1 LIKAKSKEKQSIKN
15 INLIIYLYNQPLKFL
30 FYMTNLFIQSPLSQF
45 EVVNLIGINAP
56 ILGNLHL
63 NLTNLGLYASFVL
76 FIILGLHIYGNN
88 DTRLIPNKWSISLE
102 SSYQSLNTM
111 VREQIGSQSERYFP
125 FVYSLFFFILIGNL
139 VSNVPYSFAITASGV
154 VSLGLSFTIFI
165 GVTILAL
172 YIHKLKFFAFFI
184 PAGTPL
190 NLVPLLVL
198 IELVSYL
205 ARAVSLGVRL
215 FANLTAGHTLLK
227 ILSTY
232 LFKLFSGSLFIA
244 ILTLIPFAIFL
255 ALVGLE
261 IAVSLIQAFVFT
273 LLVCSYLRDAIEL
286 H

>member
-1 LIKAKSKEKQSIKN
+1 MN
-15 INLIIYLYNQPLKFL
+15 
-30 FYMTNLFIQSPLSQF
+30 NLFIFSPLSQF
-45 EVVNLIGINAP
+45 EVTNLIGINAP

-63 NLTNLGLYASFVL
+63 NLTNLSLYSIFVVL
-76 FIILGLHIYGNN
+76 TIIGLHIYANN
-88 DTRLIPNKWSISLE
+88 DNKIIPNNWSISLE
-102 SSYQSLNTM
+102 SSFASLNSM
-111 VREQIGSQSERYFP
+111 VRDQIGANMEIYFP
-125 FVYSLFFFILIGNL
+125 FIYSIFFYILICNL
-139 VSNVPYSFAITASGV
+139 ISNIPYSFAVTASGV
-154 VSLGLSFTIFI
+154 VSLGLSLTIFI

-172 YIHKLKFFAFFI
+172 SIHGIKFFSFFI
-184 PAGTPL
+184 FSGTPL
-190 NLVPLLVL
+190 ALVPLLVL
-198 IELVSYL
+198 IELISYL

-215 FANLTAGHTLLK
+215 FANITAGHTLLK

-232 LFKLFSGSLFIA
+232 LFKLFTGNLLVQ

>member
-1 LIKAKSKEKQSIKN
+1 
-15 INLIIYLYNQPLKFL
+15 LKKGA
-30 FYMTNLFIQSPLSQF
+30 MRAIDNLFIFSPLSQF
-45 EVVNLIGINAP
+45 EVSNLIGVNAP

-63 NLTNLGLYASFVL
+63 NLTNLSLYSIFVFL
-76 FIILGLHIYGNN
+76 TIIGLHIYANN
-88 DTRLIPNKWSISLE
+88 DNKIIPNNWSISFE
-102 SSYQSLNTM
+102 TSFQSLNTM
-111 VREQIGSQSERYFP
+111 VREQIGANMEIYFP
-125 FVYSLFFFILIGNL
+125 FIYSIFFYILIANL
-139 VSNVPYSFAITASGV
+139 ISNVPYSFAVTASGV
-154 VSLGLSFTIFI
+154 VSLGLSLTIFI

-172 YIHKLKFFAFFI
+172 SIHGVKFFSFFI
-184 PAGTPL
+184 PSGTPL
-190 NLVPLLVL
+190 ALVPLLVL

-232 LFKLFSGSLFIA
+232 LFKLFTGNLLIA

>member
-1 LIKAKSKEKQSIKN
+1 MN
-15 INLIIYLYNQPLKFL
+15 
-30 FYMTNLFIQSPLSQF
+30 NLFILSPLSQF
-45 EVVNLIGINAP
+45 EVVNLIGVNAP
-56 ILGNLHL
+56 ILGHLHI
-63 NLTNLGLYASFVL
+63 NLTNLSLYSSFIFLV
-76 FIILGLHIYGNN
+76 ILGLHIYGNN
-88 DTRLIPNKWSISLE
+88 ENNLIPSKWSISLE
-102 SSYQSLNTM
+102 SSFASISTM
-111 VREQIGSQSERYFP
+111 VKEQIGSQSERFIP
-125 FVYSLFFFILIGNL
+125 FIYSLFFFILIGNL
-139 VSNVPYSFAITASGV
+139 ISNVPYSFAVTASGV

-172 YIHKLKFFAFFI
+172 SIHGIKFFSFFI

-190 NLVPLLVL
+190 ALVPLLVL

-215 FANLTAGHTLLK
+215 FANITAGHTLLK

-232 LFKLFSGSLFIA
+232 LFQLFSANIIVA
-244 ILTLIPFAIFL
+244 VLTLIPFAIFL

>member
-1 LIKAKSKEKQSIKN
+1 MRAIRNLLI
-15 INLIIYLYNQPLKFL
+15 L
-30 FYMTNLFIQSPLSQF
+30 SPLRKF
-45 EVVNLIGINAP
+45 AGC
-56 ILGNLHL
+56 
-63 NLTNLGLYASFVL
+63 
-76 FIILGLHIYGNN
+76 
-88 DTRLIPNKWSISLE
+88 
-102 SSYQSLNTM
+102 
-111 VREQIGSQSERYFP
+111 
-125 FVYSLFFFILIGNL
+125 
-139 VSNVPYSFAITASGV
+139 NVIGV
-154 VSLGLSFTIFI
+154 VSLALSLTICI

-172 YIHKLKFFAFFI
+172 SIHGIKFLSFFI
-184 PAGTPL
+184 PNGTPL
-190 NLVPLLVL
+190 AVVPLLVL

-215 FANLTAGHTLLK
+215 FANLRAGHTLLK

-232 LFKLFSGSLFIA
+232 LFKLFTGNLLIA

>member
-1 LIKAKSKEKQSIKN
+1 MN
-15 INLIIYLYNQPLKFL
+15 
-30 FYMTNLFIQSPLSQF
+30 NLFIFSPLSQF
-45 EVVNLIGINAP
+45 EVTNLIGINAP

-63 NLTNLGLYASFVL
+63 NLTNLSLYSIFVL
-76 FIILGLHIYGNN
+76 ITILGLHILANN
-88 DTRLIPNKWSISLE
+88 ENKIIPNTWSISFE
-102 SSYQSLNTM
+102 SSFQSLNTM
-111 VREQIGSQSERYFP
+111 VREQIGANMEIYFP
-125 FVYSLFFFILIGNL
+125 FIYSIFFYILIANL
-139 VSNVPYSFAITASGV
+139 ISNVPYSFAITASGI
-154 VSLGLSFTIFI
+154 VSLGLSLTIFI

-172 YIHKLKFFAFFI
+172 SIHGIKFFSFFI
-184 PAGTPL
+184 PSGTPL
-190 NLVPLLVL
+190 ALVPLLVL

-232 LFKLFSGSLFIA
+232 LFKLFTGNLLIA

>member
-1 LIKAKSKEKQSIKN
+1 MN
-15 INLIIYLYNQPLKFL
+15 
-30 FYMTNLFIQSPLSQF
+30 NLFIFSPLSQF
-45 EVVNLIGINAP
+45 EVTNLIGVNAP

-63 NLTNLGLYASFVL
+63 NLTNLSLYSIFVL
-76 FIILGLHIYGNN
+76 ITILGLHIYANN
-88 DTRLIPNKWSISLE
+88 DNKIIPNNWSISFE
-102 SSYQSLNTM
+102 SSFQSLNTM
-111 VREQIGSQSERYFP
+111 VREQIGANMEIYFP
-125 FVYSLFFFILIGNL
+125 FIYSIFFYILIANL
-139 VSNVPYSFAITASGV
+139 ISNVPYSFAVTAAGV
-154 VSLGLSFTIFI
+154 VSLGLSLTIFI

-172 YIHKLKFFAFFI
+172 SIHGVKFFSFFI
-184 PAGTPL
+184 PSGTPL
-190 NLVPLLVL
+190 ALVPLLVL

-215 FANLTAGHTLLK
+215 FANITAGHTLLK

-232 LFKLFSGSLFIA
+232 LFKLFTGNLLIA

>member
-1 LIKAKSKEKQSIKN
+1 MRA
-15 INLIIYLYNQPLKFL
+15 FDH
-30 FYMTNLFIQSPLSQF
+30 LFIFSPLSQF
-45 EVVNLIGINAP
+45 EVSNLIGVNAP

-63 NLTNLGLYASFVL
+63 NLTNLSLYSIFVFL
-76 FIILGLHIYGNN
+76 TIIGLHIYANN
-88 DTRLIPNKWSISLE
+88 DNKIIPNNWSISFE
-102 SSYQSLNTM
+102 TSFQSLNTM
-111 VREQIGSQSERYFP
+111 VREQIGANMEIYFP
-125 FVYSLFFFILIGNL
+125 FIYSIFFYILIANL
-139 VSNVPYSFAITASGV
+139 ISNVPYSFAVTASGV
-154 VSLGLSFTIFI
+154 VSLGLSLTIFI

-172 YIHKLKFFAFFI
+172 SIHGIKFFSFFI
-184 PAGTPL
+184 PSGTPL
-190 NLVPLLVL
+190 ALVPLLVL

-232 LFKLFSGSLFIA
+232 LFKLFTGNLLIA